1 MSYPFPLMNRIK
13 EAPTCIEN
21 IKSEEIDFFLG
32 TKKKKEKKDNKGRVI
47 SKVAR
52 NRDDKS
58 IQIEKRSVIVNRT
71 VKEGNLKG

>member
-32 TKKKKEKKDNKGRVI
+32 TKKKKKKKAT
-47 SKVAR
+47 KA
-52 NRDDKS
+52 
-58 IQIEKRSVIVNRT
+58 E
-71 VKEGNLKG
+71 